1 MDDLESK
8 LSSIM
13 SNPELMQQIMSM
25 AQSFG
30 QQEQPPAQEASA
42 MPQLDLQTIQ
52 KLSGLA
58 GQAGIDKKQHDL
70 LRALTPFLN
79 SHRIQKLEN
88 AMRAAKMAKLAST
101 LIGR

>member
-30 QQEQPPAQEASA
+30 QQEQPPVSEASA

-58 GQAGIDKKQHDL
+58 GQASIDKKQHDL

-79 SHRIQKLEN
+79 GHRIQKLEN